1 MLCPVCRS
9 PQTKVLD
16 SRDSSGGI
24 RRRRAC
30 SDCGHRFT
38 TRERIEESAPVVLKR
53 DGKREPFD
61 RTKLRRGLEIA
72 CRKRPVAPQALEA
85 IVAAIEQWANT
96 RGDREVT
103 SDEVGERA
111 MHHLHELDQ
120 VAYVRF
126 VSVYRSFETIEEFA
140 ALLAEMEKAA
150 RVDTA
155 GQRELFAELEVAITA
170 GTVSATR
177 SGSEGSLR
185 VPALHPVREQTD
197 A

>member
-61 RTKLRRGLEIA
+61 RTKLLRGLEIA

-155 GQRELFAELEVAITA
+155 GQRELFAELEVAIAA
-170 GTVSATR
+170 GTGSAAR

-185 VPALHPVREQTD
+185 VPALRPVREQTD

>member
-1 MLCPVCRS
+1 M
-9 PQTKVLD
+9 
-16 SRDSSGGI
+16 
-24 RRRRAC
+24 C
-30 SDCGHRFT
+30 SECGHRFT

-61 RTKLRRGLEIA
+61 RAKLLRGLEIA
-72 CRKRPVAPQALEA
+72 CRKRPVSPDALEA
-85 IVAAIEQWANT
+85 IVSAIEQWANT

-140 ALLAEMEKAA
+140 ALLAEMEKAE
-150 RVDTA
+150 RVDNA
-155 GQRELFAELEVAITA
+155 GQRELFAELEAAAGSDAAVTA
-170 GTVSATR
+170 GPLAMAGPRGRGVAPAVATEPELGSNLVSTAV
-177 SGSEGSLR
+177 SLHGPR
-185 VPALHPVREQTD
+185 DGKGA
-197 A
+197 